1 MTIRLLWSGMG
12 FHTFDAERANALE
25 DASRYR
31 YCSRE
36 ELVSALALDGDET
49 VADLG
54 SGTGFYTDDVAP
66 FAGTVYAVDVQQAM
80 HDHYAEKGVPSNV
93 EFVTASVGDLPLDDG
108 ELDAAFSTMTYHEY
122 ADASALAELRRVL
135 APGARMVTVDW
146 SANGAGESGP
156 PTDERFGADEATSAL
171 ADAGFD
177 VETASERPETFLVVA
192 TA

>member
-1 MTIRLLWSGMG
+1 MVRLVWSGMG
-12 FHTFDAERANALE
+12 FHTFDAERADALE

-36 ELVSALALDGDET
+36 ELVSALALDGGEA

-66 FAGTVYAVDVQQAM
+66 FAGTVYAVDVQEAM
-80 HDHYAEKGVPSNV
+80 HDAYREKGVPANV
-93 EFVTASVGDLPLDDG
+93 QTVTAAVGDLPFDDD
-108 ELDAAFSTMTYHEY
+108 ELDAGFSTMTHHEY

-156 PTDERFGADEATSAL
+156 PTDERYSVDEATSAL
-171 ADAGFD
+171 ANAGFD
-177 VETASERPETFLVVA
+177 VAHASERPETFLVVA